1 MLHNA
6 GHLSKS
12 HRRGRKGADWAKVHK
27 FYIEEWDLRH
37 HRFQT
42 NFDHATMTMDGS
54 IHPGY
59 MAWFNRITVSYLV
72 QPATQSTVGMNESAS
87 SMMKLVET
95 IQGIWHLTSE
105 HDTDPRLRQ
114 IRAMAAEALRT
125 TDHTDVM
132 EYPTSQRRNVVMP
145 PRPPTSLRHGLPG
158 VRTGGHGITRQH
170 RLSQQQPPQP
180 DYAVPEPLSPE
191 HDPPGWS
198 QLSGASHEPSQW
210 GARASC
216 DSFFGGGSD
225 WGATQPGRD
234 SYFQN
239 YQFVDPVGEEE
250 GGEEE
255 EEEEEGGEEEEVGGE
270 EEDEVIFRRTSEGSS
285 RPAMKSSSSA
295 IGRAMHNVLRGL
307 STRKNKGK
315 APTKFTPSSR

>member
-37 HRFQT
+37 HRFQA
-42 NFDHATMTMDGS
+42 NFDHATMTMDGR
-54 IHPGY
+54 INPGY

-72 QPATQSTVGMNESAS
+72 QPVTQSTVGMNESAS

-114 IRAMAAEALRT
+114 IRAMAADALRT

-255 EEEEEGGEEEEVGGE
+255 EEEGGEEEEVGGE

-285 RPAMKSSSSA
+285 RPAMKSSSSM

-315 APTKFTPSSR
+315 APTKFTSSSR